1 MKKGRDRYLVVL
13 ASAVGLLCGFLWS
26 DRPIVPEPPV
36 PALTKQEK
44 EAVLPPLPKEKG
56 VRVTL
61 EKEPPP
67 PPIKAPSKSKKRRSE
82 VISGVYRVNP
92 SLVRSGMAMV
102 GEKGEHLG
110 SFPAVT
116 ANYRAKLGFQAYV
129 SALQGLGAKFF
140 IRDRNRKKLVAEV
153 DFRTLYL
160 NPVKGLEGLSPR
172 SRIISGESAIRQY
185 IDLAK
190 VIFGKG
196 DYQMIMLL
204 PLRLDAAFIA
214 GTEKALKRSGYNIRE
229 FHSLQAI
236 YKKGTRGL
244 SLVVVKGFHKSGRR
258 VPLNLHFNLE
268 DLREGHTRET

>member
-1 MKKGRDRYLVVL
+1 MKKARDRYLVVL
-13 ASAVGLLCGFLWS
+13 ASAAGLLCGFLWS
-26 DRPIVPEPPV
+26 DRPIVPEPLV

-44 EAVLPPLPKEKG
+44 EAVPPRLPKEKS

-61 EKEPPP
+61 EKELPS
-67 PPIKAPSKSKKRRSE
+67 PPIKAPSKSKKRRSR
-82 VISGVYRVNP
+82 VISRIYRVNP

-244 SLVVVKGFHKSGRR
+244 SLVVVKGFHKSGRC

-268 DLREGHTRET
+268 DLCEGHTHET

>member
-102 GEKGEHLG
+102 GEKGEHMG

-129 SALQGLGAKFF
+129 SALQGLGAKF
-140 IRDRNRKKLVAEV
+140 
-153 DFRTLYL
+153 
-160 NPVKGLEGLSPR
+160 LSVTATGRSWLPR
-172 SRIISGESAIRQY
+172 SISA
-185 IDLAK
+185 
-190 VIFGKG
+190 
-196 DYQMIMLL
+196 
-204 PLRLDAAFIA
+204 
-214 GTEKALKRSGYNIRE
+214 RS
-229 FHSLQAI
+229 
-236 YKKGTRGL
+236 T
-244 SLVVVKGFHKSGRR
+244 
-258 VPLNLHFNLE
+258 
-268 DLREGHTRET
+268 